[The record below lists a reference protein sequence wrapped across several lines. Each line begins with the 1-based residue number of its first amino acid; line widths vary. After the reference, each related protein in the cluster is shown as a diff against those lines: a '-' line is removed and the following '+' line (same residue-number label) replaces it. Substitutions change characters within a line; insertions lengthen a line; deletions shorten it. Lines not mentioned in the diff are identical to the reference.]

1 MKIWAMS
8 AAASVALS
16 ISVQQPPATEIYLAS
31 FVDGA
36 RVSAGS
42 PINITNNPGYD
53 NQPYFLRDSSGVL
66 FASNRDGKQ
75 NDIYRYDITSKTV
88 TQVTSTPENEYSPT
102 VTPDGKT
109 FTTIR
114 GAEQRLW
121 RFNPDGSDAGMVWG
135 DRGLIGY
142 HAWITPQL
150 LGAFVLGKPNTL
162 ELIDLQARTSEAV
175 ESNIGRSLHIRPG
188 RGTFTFVHKP
198 ADGAWVIK
206 ELESENAEDRHADA
220 DGQRQRGLR
229 VDAER
234 TDRDGREVEA
244 VLLGIIRGRLARD
257 GRSRHAGGD
266 SHHAAGDQSRRQMDS
281 SGVVSATLT
290 TMEAPVFGSALAL
303 PGDEETH
310 RRQRQDAAWL
320 CVLPIRSS
328 WPELPSAVPARAHA
342 EADAGARRVRRQ
354 VHDRLPRGVSGKLV
368 RPREAVSG
376 PSQPASQLLWCE
388 RVSVARHLAP

>member
-1 MKIWAMS
+1 MS
-8 AAASVALS
+8 TAASVALS
-16 ISVQQPPATEIYLAS
+16 ISIQQPPATEIYLAS
-31 FVDGA
+31 FADA
-36 RVSAGS
+36 SRVSAGS

-66 FASNRDGKQ
+66 FSSNRDGKQ
-75 NDIYRYDITSKTV
+75 NDIYRYDITSQTV

-102 VTPDGKT
+102 ITPDGKT

-142 HAWITPQL
+142 HAWITPQQ

-206 ELESENAEDRHADA
+206 ELDPKTRKIDTLTPTVSGSEDFAWTPSGLIVMGAKSKLFSWESSKDGWREIADLGTQGVTA
-220 DGQRQRGLR
+220 ITRL
-229 VDAER
+229 AISP
-234 TDRDGREVEA
+234 DGRWIA
-244 VLLGIIRGRLARD
+244 
-257 GRSRHAGGD
+257 
-266 SHHAAGDQSRRQMDS
+266 M
-281 SGVVSATLT
+281 VSA
-290 TMEAPVFGSALAL
+290 
-303 PGDEETH
+303 
-310 RRQRQDAAWL
+310 
-320 CVLPIRSS
+320 
-328 WPELPSAVPARAHA
+328 AR
-342 EADAGARRVRRQ
+342 
-354 VHDRLPRGVSGKLV
+354 
-368 RPREAVSG
+368 
-376 PSQPASQLLWCE
+376 
-388 RVSVARHLAP
+388 